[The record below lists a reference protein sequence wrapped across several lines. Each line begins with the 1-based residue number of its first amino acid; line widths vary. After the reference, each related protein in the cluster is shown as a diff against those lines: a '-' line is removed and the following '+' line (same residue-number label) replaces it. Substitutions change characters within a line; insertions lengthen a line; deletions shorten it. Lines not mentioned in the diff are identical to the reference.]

1 MLTFQRMLGENRGTA
16 LVTQML
22 ARLRNALD
30 RTRIVRLTFR
40 DLVIPAAIL
49 LYLRWLE
56 HYESEQEAA
65 AAFDGREYVP
75 SLPDELRWKNLKD
88 LRGGR
93 LTHQI
98 NEILLPEALGTLEEK
113 NRDRYIQE
121 FVVPKINLIRSGPF
135 AKQIERMAHA
145 WIRLIELPDELR
157 DEMVALVGEMP
168 FDRVE
173 ERQVGEQLLSAMIRE
188 GATSRSAY
196 YMPQAAADLIVDVAR
211 PQPGERIYDPCF
223 GSGNLLV
230 TAIHRLREE
239 NRYLPTTRQWEGLYS
254 DTIFGVD
261 HYPDYWFVGMVRIT
275 LAGIDH
281 PALELG
287 DVLSRPKIKN
297 VGREGFDCI
306 LAVPPWRSLD
316 QGSHSAMFDIQTK
329 SSEGLFIQHIAASLR
344 PGGRAVVALPA
355 SFLFSSGSEKRVR
368 KMLLEDYRVEGVIGL
383 PPNLFKPYTSM
394 DSGLLVFRRERPALR
409 IRFMS
414 CDAVRTDDSTSA
426 ALNTLS
432 PAEVAKNFHSSK
444 LGENVWETPIKA
456 IESREWDLS
465 PKPTGADELDDLLEQ
480 LSQEDRSIR
489 LIQLGKVCEV
499 VSGISYLRDD
509 ITEFTVDSHV
519 GIRLPLIRVGD
530 LAQGVV
536 EVPSRMVTNPDVAA
550 RWKGDPVKVGD
561 LLVSITGT
569 VGKVGIVGKQA
580 AGAIVAKSLAT
591 LKLES
596 GTEAIDPRFLARL
609 LQSQVYRDWF
619 AGHSRGVTIA
629 NLSVKALRTLRI
641 PLPPLLLQRMVV
653 DSSAEGVDAFN
664 ELLRIVRDKR
674 SDFVAR
680 WLENSKEAAE
690 VAAAQ
695 DLPADQLLLLV
706 EQFARAILPIRNKVA
721 HEEAGNPQLA
731 KWVMAAVQGLSEI
744 AGISDIPEGV
754 AKVTILLH
762 ARVAMSSIA
771 NSLVIQ
777 TGTGRARQLTE
788 ALVRMLDRVI
798 DSMLAEIRIEIAVEP
813 AVIVSNEES
822 QLSLLVKNLTAFPL
836 RDFFCKVAPTDRQ
849 LKIPYLAE
857 RSSEEQSIRV
867 LAAKGPS
874 LDLRLIWNARRLD
887 GKETFGEFPI
897 SVAVRE
903 SLISKL
909 EKQHLGAN
917 PYVTGT
923 PIVRPEMFFGRET
936 VVNTIQRNLANL
948 AHRNVILLEGNRR
961 AGKSSILLQL
971 ERPEVLPDWVVARC
985 DFQGASGDPILPGI
999 PTDQVFSHLAQQ
1011 IADAGLRYGLN
1022 FWPPIQAPYDSKKP
1036 YLLEFRR
1043 AFAKALQEFPSFEAF
1058 KEFLEAVIEAI
1069 APKRLLL
1076 MLDEF
1081 DRIQEGID
1089 SGVTSRQVPQN
1100 IRFILN
1106 NYPDVT
1112 AILTGSRRMTQMR
1125 KEYWSVLFGLG
1136 NKIEVTAIARDEAR
1150 RLVTE
1155 PVAGRLIFPPSV
1167 VDRIVDLCA
1176 CQPFLIQQLCSK
1188 AFDRSADSNQISVSL
1203 EVVDDAAND
1212 LVNGLEHFEA
1222 FWDFAGSERAR
1233 FILCIVHRLCQE
1245 TDGAPVTLPMIE
1257 DELERAG
1264 VKIKRDELVGD
1275 ELKKLIELEL
1285 LRMEKDGQYRLAVP
1299 LLALWISRNKD
1310 FEDQRER
1317 AVQESSDRSL

>member
-1 MLTFQRMLGENRGTA
+1 MLPLLQMIEESNRASPTGYLIT
-16 LVTQML
+16 
-22 ARLRNALD
+22 RLRKALE
-30 RTRIVRLTFR
+30 RTRVVRLTFR
-40 DLVIPAAIL
+40 DLVVPAAIL

-65 AAFDGREYVP
+65 AAFDGREYAS
-75 SLPDELRWKNLKD
+75 SLPDDLRWRNLKD

-93 LTHQI
+93 LKHQI
-98 NEILLPEALGTLEEK
+98 SEILLPSELGKLDGEK
-113 NRDRYIQE
+113 RDRYIQK
-121 FVVPKINLIRSGPF
+121 VVAPKIEMIRSGPF
-135 AKQIERMAHA
+135 ARQIERMAHG
-145 WIRLIELPDELR
+145 WMRLLELPEELR
-157 DEMVALVGEMP
+157 DELVGLVGEMP

-173 ERQVGEQLLSAMIRE
+173 ERQVGEQLLGAMIRE

-196 YMPQAAADLIVDVAR
+196 YMPQAAADLIVEVAQ

-230 TAIHRLREE
+230 TAIRRLREE
-239 NRYLPTTRQWEGLYS
+239 SRYLPTRQWEGLHS

-297 VGREGFDCI
+297 ASREGFDCI

-316 QGSHSAMFDIQTK
+316 QGSRSAAFDIQTK

-355 SFLFSSGSEKRVR
+355 SFLFSAGSEKRVR
-368 KMLLEDYRVEGVIGL
+368 KMLLEEFRVDGVIGL

-394 DSGLLVFRRERPALR
+394 ESGLLVFRRERPAAR

-414 CDAVRTDDSTSA
+414 CEAIRTDDSTST

-432 PAEVAKNFHSSK
+432 PSEVARNFHSSK
-444 LGENVWETPIKA
+444 LAENVWETPIKA

-480 LSQEDRSIR
+480 LTREDRSIR
-489 LIQLGKVCEV
+489 LLPLGKLCDV
-499 VSGISYLRDD
+499 VSGISYSRED
-509 ITEFTVDSHV
+509 ITEFPGDALDGLH
-519 GIRLPLIRVGD
+519 RPLIRVGD
-530 LAQGVV
+530 IAQGVI
-536 EVPSRMVTNPDVAA
+536 EAPSRLLTNPDVAA
-550 RWKGDPVKVGD
+550 RWKGEPVKVGD
-561 LLVSITGT
+561 ILVSITGT
-569 VGKVGIVGKQA
+569 VGKVGIVGHQA
-580 AGAIVAKSLAT
+580 AGALVAKNIAT
-591 LKLES
+591 LKFDTS
-596 GTEAIDPRFLARL
+596 TDATDNRFLARL
-609 LQSQVYRDWF
+609 LQSQIYQDWF
-619 AGHSRGVTIA
+619 AGHARGATIA

-641 PLPPLLLQRMVV
+641 PLPALPLQRMIV
-653 DSSAEGVDAFN
+653 DSTEEGVDAFN
-664 ELLRIVRDKR
+664 ELLRLVRDKR

-680 WLENSKEAAE
+680 WLENSKEAAD
-690 VAAAQ
+690 VVSAQ
-695 DLPADQLLLLV
+695 GLPTDQLLLLI
-706 EQFARAILPIRNKVA
+706 EQFARAIRPIRNQVV

-731 KWVMAAVQGLSEI
+731 KWVLAAAPALSEI
-744 AGISDIPEGV
+744 AGISDIPDGV

-771 NSLVIQ
+771 SSLVIQ
-777 TGTGRARQLTE
+777 TGTERAKQLTE
-788 ALVRMLDRVI
+788 ALARMLDRAI
-798 DSMLAEIRIEIAVEP
+798 DGMLADIRIEIAVEP
-813 AVIVSNEES
+813 AVIASNEES
-822 QLSLLVKNLTAFPL
+822 QLTLRIRNVTAFPL
-836 RDFFCKVAPTDRQ
+836 RDFFCKVLPTDQ
-849 LKIPYLAE
+849 KIKINYLAE
-857 RSSEEQSIRV
+857 GGGDEQSLRV
-867 LAAKGPS
+867 FAEQGPR
-874 LDLRLIWNARRLD
+874 LDLRLVWNARRLD
-887 GKETFGEFPI
+887 GKEASGEFPI
-897 SVAVRE
+897 SVAVQE
-903 SLISKL
+903 PSVSM
-909 EKQHLGAN
+909 QAVHDLGAN

-936 VVNTIQRNLANL
+936 VVNSVQRHLANQT
-948 AHRNVILLEGNRR
+948 HRNVILLEGNRR
-961 AGKSSILLQL
+961 AGKSSILFQL
-971 ERPEVLPDWVVARC
+971 ERPEVLPDWVIARC
-985 DFQGASGDPILPGI
+985 DFQGAAGDPVLPGI

-1011 IADAGLRYGLN
+1011 IAEAGLRYGFN
-1022 FWPPIQAPYDSKKP
+1022 FWPPAQISYDPKKP
-1036 YLLEFRR
+1036 YRLEFRR
-1043 AFAKALQEFPSFEAF
+1043 AFAKALLEFPAFEAF
-1058 KEFLEAVIEAI
+1058 KEFLESVIEDI
-1069 APKRLLL
+1069 APRRLLL

-1089 SGVTSRQVPQN
+1089 SGVTSPQVPQN

-1106 NYPDVT
+1106 NYPGVT

-1136 NKIEVTAIARDEAR
+1136 NKIEVTAIDRDEAR

-1155 PVAGRLIFPPSV
+1155 PVAGRLVFPPAV

-1176 CQPFLIQQLCSK
+1176 CQPFLLQQLCSQV
-1188 AFDRSADSNQISVSL
+1188 FDRCAKSNQISVSL
-1203 EVVDDAAND
+1203 ELVEEAAND
-1212 LVNGLEHFEA
+1212 LVSGLEHFEA
-1222 FWDFAGSERAR
+1222 FWDFSGSERAR
-1233 FILCIVHRLCQE
+1233 FILCIVHRLCQG
-1245 TDGAPVTLPMIE
+1245 TDVAPVTLPMIE
-1257 DELERAG
+1257 DELERAR

-1285 LRMEKDGQYRLAVP
+1285 IRMEKDGQYRLAVP

>member
-1 MLTFQRMLGENRGTA
+1 MLTLQKMLGEEKGVA
-16 LVTQML
+16 PLAQMV

-30 RTRIVRLTFR
+30 RTRLVRLTFR
-40 DLVIPAAIL
+40 DLVVPAAIL

-56 HYESEQEAA
+56 HYEGEQEAA
-65 AAFDGREYVP
+65 AAFDGREYAS
-75 SLPDELRWKNLKD
+75 SLPDDLRWKNLKD
-88 LRGGR
+88 LRGVR
-93 LTHQI
+93 LKQQI
-98 NEILLPEALGTLEEK
+98 REILLPSALGKLDGES
-113 NRDRYIQE
+113 RDRYIQK
-121 FVVPKINLIRSGPF
+121 FVAPKIDMIRSGPF
-135 AKQIERMAHA
+135 ARQIEQMAHG
-145 WIRLIELPDELR
+145 WMRLLELPEELR
-157 DEMVALVGEMP
+157 DEMVELVGEMP

-173 ERQVGEQLLSAMIRE
+173 ERQVGEQLLGAMIRE

-196 YMPQAAADLIVDVAR
+196 YMPQAAADLMVEVAR

-230 TAIHRLREE
+230 TAIRRLREE
-239 NRYLPTTRQWEGLYS
+239 SRYLPIRQWEGLHS

-297 VGREGFDCI
+297 ASREGFDCI

-316 QGSHSAMFDIQTK
+316 QGSRSASFDIQTK
-329 SSEGLFIQHIAASLR
+329 SSEGLFIQHIAAALR
-344 PGGRAVVALPA
+344 PGGRAAVALPA
-355 SFLFSSGSEKRVR
+355 SFLFSAGSEKRVR
-368 KMLLEDYRVEGVIGL
+368 KMLLEEFRVDGVIGL

-394 DSGLLVFRRERPALR
+394 ESGLLVFRRERPAPR

-414 CDAVRTDDSTSA
+414 CEALRTDDSTST

-432 PAEVAKNFHSSK
+432 PSEVARDFHSSK
-444 LGENVWETPIKA
+444 LAENVWETPIKA

-480 LSQEDRSIR
+480 LTQEDRSIR
-489 LIQLGKVCEV
+489 LLPLGKLCEV
-499 VSGISYLRDD
+499 VSGISYSRED
-509 ITEFTVDSHV
+509 ITDYSDDADVDSH
-519 GIRLPLIRVGD
+519 RPLIRVGD
-530 LAQGVV
+530 IAKGVV
-536 EVPSRMVTNPDVAA
+536 DTPSRLLTNLDVVA
-550 RWKGDPVKVGD
+550 RWKGEPVKAGD

-569 VGKVGIVGKQA
+569 VGKVGIAGHRA
-580 AGAIVAKSLAT
+580 AGALVAKNIAT
-591 LKLES
+591 LKLDANS
-596 GTEAIDPRFLARL
+596 EAIDNRFLARL
-609 LQSQVYRDWF
+609 LQAQIYQDWF
-619 AGHSRGVTIA
+619 AGHSRGTTMA

-641 PLPPLLLQRMVV
+641 PLPPLPLQRMVV

-664 ELLRIVRDKR
+664 ELLRIIRDKR

-680 WLENSKEAAE
+680 WLENSKEAAD

-706 EQFARAILPIRNKVA
+706 EQFARAIRPIRNQAA
-721 HEEAGNPQLA
+721 HEDAGNPQLA
-731 KWVMAAVQGLSEI
+731 KWVLAAAQGLSEI
-744 AGISDIPEGV
+744 PGISDIPDGV

-771 NSLVIQ
+771 GSLVIQ
-777 TGTGRARQLTE
+777 TGTGRAKQLTE
-788 ALVRMLDRVI
+788 ALVRMLDRAI
-798 DSMLAEIRIEIAVEP
+798 DGMLAEVRIEIAVEP
-813 AVIVSNEES
+813 AVIASNEES
-822 QLSLLVKNLTAFPL
+822 QLSLFVKNPTAFPL
-836 RDFFCKVAPTDRQ
+836 RDFYCKVAPTDQQ

-857 RSSEEQSIRV
+857 WGSAEQSLRV
-867 LAAKGPS
+867 RADQGPR

-887 GKETFGEFPI
+887 GKETSGEFPV
-897 SVAVRE
+897 SVAVQE
-903 SLISKL
+903 PSASMQ
-909 EKQHLGAN
+909 EVQDLGAN

-936 VVNTIQRNLANL
+936 VVSSIQRHLLNR

-971 ERPEVLPDWVVARC
+971 ERPEVLPDWVIARC
-985 DFQGASGDPILPGI
+985 DFQGAAGDPVHPGI
-999 PTDQVFSHLAQQ
+999 PTEQVFSHLAQQ
-1011 IADAGLRYGLN
+1011 IAEAGLRYGLN
-1022 FWPPIQAPYDSKKP
+1022 LWPPSQAPYDPKKP
-1036 YLLEFRR
+1036 YRLEFRR
-1043 AFAKALQEFPSFEAF
+1043 AFKNALTEFPAFEAF
-1058 KEFLEAVIEAI
+1058 KEFLESVIESI
-1069 APKRLLL
+1069 APRRLLL

-1089 SGVTSRQVPQN
+1089 SGVTSPQVPQN

-1106 NYPDVT
+1106 NYPNVT
-1112 AILTGSRRMTQMR
+1112 AILTGSRRMTKMR
-1125 KEYWSVLFGLG
+1125 KDYWSVLFGLG
-1136 NKIEVTAIARDEAR
+1136 NKIEVTAIDRDDAK

-1176 CQPFLIQQLCSK
+1176 CQPFLIQQLCSQV
-1188 AFDRSADSNQISVSL
+1188 FDRSAKSGQVSVSL
-1203 EVVDDAAND
+1203 EVVEEAAND
-1212 LVNGLEHFEA
+1212 LVSGLEHFEA
-1222 FWDFAGSERAR
+1222 FWDFSGSERAR
-1233 FILCIVHRLCQE
+1233 FILCIVHRLCQG

-1257 DELERAG
+1257 DELERAR
-1264 VKIKRDELVGD
+1264 VMIKRDELVGD

-1285 LRMEKDGQYRLAVP
+1285 IRMEKDGQYRLAVP

-1317 AVQESSDRSL
+1317 AVQETSDRSL